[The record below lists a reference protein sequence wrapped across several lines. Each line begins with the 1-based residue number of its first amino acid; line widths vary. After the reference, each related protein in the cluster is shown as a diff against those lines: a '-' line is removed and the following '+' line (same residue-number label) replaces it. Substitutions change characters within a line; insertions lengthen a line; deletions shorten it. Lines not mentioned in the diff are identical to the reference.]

1 MVNASRGCAIFKRTD
16 GLAGVLADFLEVLGG
31 GVLVL
36 AAVLGDVA
44 GDLGGVV
51 GADRLDV
58 GRVRAFAVECQFAL
72 CRVFVERI
80 LLDSSEEACR
90 RSCDCDARGD
100 GQNGED
106 GGLCE
111 HGVDFVVV
119 CCGLFLGDEGYQ
131 ESRKKRILKVK

>member
-1 MVNASRGCAIFKRTD
+1 MRRAKCAIFKRTD
-16 GLAGVLADFLEVLGG
+16 SLAGVLADFLEVLGG

-51 GADRLDV
+51 GADRLDI
-58 GRVRAFAVECQFAL
+58 GRVRALAVECQFAL
-72 CRVFVERI
+72 CRIMYVKRI
-80 LLDSSEEACR
+80 LLDGSEKACR

-111 HGVDFVVV
+111 HVVDFLVVFVWFVWFV
-119 CCGLFLGDEGYQ
+119 CGRRRVSR
-131 ESRKKRILKVK
+131 ESENVVF